1 MKFHSPDLSFMK
13 SRFIDFSVMRLDVH
27 RSRPGVALA
36 PSSCPLHP
44 SEAPQTQNADD
55 AHAQRAQQTQSDL
68 LPTPYYN
75 QLTSDNDRCV
85 GYMTV
90 TMRNPGL
97 EPRRRRPVAKILIR
111 SFSILGH
118 LGCGW

>member
-1 MKFHSPDLSFMK
+1 MK
-13 SRFIDFSVMRLDVH
+13 SRFIDSSVMRLEVH

-55 AHAQRAQQTQSDL
+55 ARARRAQQTRSDL
-68 LPTPYYN
+68 LPTLYYN
-75 QLTSDNDRCV
+75 QLTSDTDRYV

-90 TMRNPGL
+90 TS
-97 EPRRRRPVAKILIR
+97 VT
-111 SFSILGH
+111 
-118 LGCGW
+118 